1 MVTRERIAEALEHVF
16 RDFGHAGEPETFAEA
31 LRHWTEF
38 GCCGHLVA
46 KAITHAVE
54 TLSGRRDLAWYY
66 DPWVGS
72 DPDDEPYLIAFVL
85 VDVRTKEC
93 LTLDAISYTPHAVF
107 PIETT
112 DDAIATVG
120 YFLSLL
126 GVAVEE
132 QISQGGG
139 VR

>member
-1 MVTRERIAEALEHVF
+1 MMT
-16 RDFGHAGEPETFAEA
+16 DQKTFADA

-46 KAITHAVE
+46 KAIMRAVE

-66 DPWVGS
+66 DPWVGD
-72 DPDDEPYLIAFVL
+72 DPGDEPDLIAFIL
-85 VDVRTKEC
+85 VDARIREC
-93 LTLDAISYTPHAVF
+93 LTLNAVSHAPHAVF
-107 PIETT
+107 SVETM
-112 DDAIATVG
+112 DDAIAAVG

-132 QISQGGG
+132 QISQGGDA
-139 VR
+139 R

>member
-16 RDFGHAGEPETFAEA
+16 QDFGDEGGPDTFAKA

-66 DPWVGS
+66 DPWVGD
-72 DPDDEPYLIAFVL
+72 DPDAEPYLIAFIL
-85 VDVRTKEC
+85 VDARTKEC
-93 LTLDAISYTPHAVF
+93 LTLDIVSYSPHAVF
-107 PIETT
+107 SVETM
-112 DDAIATVG
+112 DDAIAAVG

-126 GVAVEE
+126 GVAVEDNLA
-132 QISQGGG
+132 
-139 VR
+139 RR

>member
-1 MVTRERIAEALEHVF
+1 MVTREQIAEALERVF
-16 RDFGHAGEPETFAEA
+16 DNSGDEGGPKTFADA

-46 KAITHAVE
+46 KAITRAVE
-54 TLSGRRDLAWYY
+54 TLSGRHDLAWYY
-66 DPWVGS
+66 DSWVS
-72 DPDDEPYLIAFVL
+72 DDPSDEPYLIAFIL
-85 VDVRTKEC
+85 VDARTREC
-93 LTLDAISYTPHAVF
+93 LTLNAVSYTPHAVF
-107 PIETT
+107 SVETMG
-112 DDAIATVG
+112 DAVVAVG
-120 YFLSLL
+120 HLLSLL